1 MSRFSWRHKT
11 ILVAARPE
19 TWQFWSRRELHFS
32 LLMQAVGQGYL
43 HLWWYFPDFKR
54 PKHFPILCK
63 YLCIINGHQN
73 CIVLHT
79 KPIKRG
85 NGYSQLDITIYSK
98 ELWKISAWNISFHN
112 LMFRAETV
120 HRYWPLCL
128 WLHKRWMKKS
138 VKFSYS
144 WNSSRL
150 VWVAGHSV
158 LLENGLGDPR

>member
-1 MSRFSWRHKT
+1 
-11 ILVAARPE
+11 
-19 TWQFWSRRELHFS
+19 
-32 LLMQAVGQGYL
+32 MQAVGQGYL
-43 HLWWYFPDFKR
+43 HLWWYFSDFKR
-54 PKHFPILCK
+54 PKHFPNPCK

-98 ELWKISAWNISFHN
+98 ELWKISAWNISYHN
-112 LMFRAETV
+112 LMLRTETV

-144 WNSSRL
+144 WNSSLSRWSLSPPRKWAWSSQINDNCVTSCVCVGGAWSLCILL
-150 VWVAGHSV
+150 VHLSWQVTLV
-158 LLENGLGDPR
+158 